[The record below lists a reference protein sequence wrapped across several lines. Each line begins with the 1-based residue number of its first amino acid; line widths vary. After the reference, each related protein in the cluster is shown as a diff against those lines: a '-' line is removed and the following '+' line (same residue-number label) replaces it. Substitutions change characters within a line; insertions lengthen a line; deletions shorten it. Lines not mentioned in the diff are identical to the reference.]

1 MRVHWLDFSNT
12 HISRDRSIWNYGKV
26 QWLVGHLVR
35 NSRRQLRSLDP
46 GARYLN
52 AGCGP
57 KPLSDFINLD
67 WKWGPEIERCW
78 DLTKALPLKS
88 GSLDGVY
95 SEHCVEHFTRENA
108 VKILREFHRVL
119 RPGSIVRIVV
129 PDVELFIDLYVRA
142 RNGEPVSFPYV
153 EDPGPSFTP
162 VDPLNRIFRGYGHHL
177 YAYDAHALAVLMLE
191 AGFRQ
196 PEKRAFLEGRDAK
209 LLVDSPERQC
219 ESLYMEA
226 VR

>member
-1 MRVHWLDFSNT
+1 
-12 HISRDRSIWNYGKV
+12 
-26 QWLVGHLVR
+26 
-35 NSRRQLRSLDP
+35 
-46 GARYLN
+46 
-52 AGCGP
+52 
-57 KPLSDFINLD
+57 
-67 WKWGPEIERCW
+67 
-78 DLTKALPLKS
+78 
-88 GSLDGVY
+88 
-95 SEHCVEHFTRENA
+95 
-108 VKILREFHRVL
+108 
-119 RPGSIVRIVV
+119 VRIVV

-177 YAYDAHALAVLMLE
+177 YAYDSHALAVLMLE